1 MIIIAGTIKIDPAN
15 TELAMASAVEMMKAS
30 HEEAGCRAYVFS
42 VDPIEP
48 GVLQLFEKW
57 EDEASLAAHG
67 ASDHMATFRGS
78 MGAWGMK
85 GAEITK
91 YEIASEGPLR

>member
-1 MIIIAGTIKIDPAN
+1 
-15 TELAMASAVEMMKAS
+15 
-30 HEEAGCRAYVFS
+30 VFS
-42 VDPIEP
+42 VDPIER

-57 EDEASLAAHG
+57 DTEDSLAAHS
-67 ASDHMATFRGS
+67 ASAHMATFRGS
-78 MGAWGMK
+78 MGAWGVR